1 MVGYSIDC
9 QPHGTDYTISA
20 TVRYNEIL
28 FGTMTLPTA
37 FPHSAQHNGQS
48 SDRSKM
54 QVPAGNHK
62 EADTDALTEALR
74 QSFQATVE
82 EAVPD
87 SLMDLINKLK

>member
-1 MVGYSIDC
+1 MNGYAFDS
-9 QPHGTDYTISA
+9 QHHGADRTIWA

-37 FPHSAQHNGQS
+37 FPHPAEHNGPS
-48 SDRSKM
+48 SDRAKM
-54 QVPAGNHK
+54 QVS
-62 EADTDALTEALR
+62 ADGITAADSDALTQALR